1 MQFMEDPDLKIERI
15 RRKLK
20 IDPRL
25 CVFELSEGF
34 LKISDEK
41 IIESAGKLIRHYFI
55 KTPIKLLPDEELP
68 LRFGICNVGSAPV
81 FKEPSMKSEQT
92 TQIIL
97 GETFDVLEIKDD
109 WVRIRLRFDGY
120 IGWVYRPQMVLMKA
134 DEFSEYMNKPKVEFV
149 SNLGFV
155 YSKPDVNSITLR
167 DVVVCS
173 VLNYLGSKDGWLKVE
188 LPDGTYGFIRKAEA
202 KQFKTAKKQNVSDV
216 IQTAKRFLGV
226 SYMWGGKTPK
236 GFDCSGFVQTVYR
249 INGVQ
254 LPRDSDMQ
262 WEVGEHIG
270 KDFSKFKKGDLLF
283 FSSDGKRVT
292 HVGIFTGR
300 DREIIH
306 ASGFVRL
313 NSLDRK
319 SELYSERLERTF
331 VGARRVFNFKKQEIL

>member
-1 MQFMEDPDLKIERI
+1 MEDPNLKIERI
-15 RRKLK
+15 RQKLK

-41 IIESAGKLIRHYFI
+41 IAESAGKLIKRYFI
-55 KTPIKLLPDEELP
+55 KTPIKLLPDRKLSI
-68 LRFGICNVGSAPV
+68 RFGICNVGTAPV
-81 FKEPSMKSEQT
+81 FKEPSMRSEQT

-109 WVRIRLRFDGY
+109 WVRIRLHFDGY
-120 IGWVYRPQMVLMKA
+120 IGWVYKPQMALMDGDK
-134 DEFSEYMNKPKVEFV
+134 FSEYMNKPKIEFI
-149 SNLGFV
+149 SNFGFI
-155 YSKPDVNSITLR
+155 YSKPDVNSVVLR
-167 DVVVCS
+167 EVVVCS
-173 VLNYLGSKDGWLKVE
+173 ALNYLDSKDGWLKVE
-188 LPDGTYGFIRKAEA
+188 LPDGTHGFIRKAQTR
-202 KQFKTAKKQNVSDV
+202 QFKTGVKKQNVNASDI
-216 IQTAKRFLGV
+216 IQTAKRFLGI
-226 SYMWGGKTPK
+226 SYIWGGKTPK

-249 INGVQ
+249 INGIQ

-262 WEVGEHIG
+262 WEVGEYIG

-283 FSSDGKRVT
+283 FSSDGRRIT
-292 HVGIFTGR
+292 HVGIFTGK
-300 DREIIH
+300 DKEIIH

-331 VGARRVFNFKKQEIL
+331 VGARRVLILKTGKLV